1 MKQYDLIILGGGA
14 AAYAAAIKASEFN
27 AKVAMVTNGTL
38 GGTCVNVGCVPSK
51 YLLTVGETYHYS
63 KENNFK
69 GIKLRQEYLNF
80 SEVISQKDKLVEE
93 LRKEKYIEV
102 LDFLP
107 SVDLYKSSATF
118 HSENEVEL
126 NNEKEI
132 LKADKFII
140 ATGSSP
146 SGLFNQCI
154 CIKS

>member
-14 AAYAAAIKASEFN
+14 SAYAAAIKASEFN
-27 AKVAMVTNGTL
+27 AKVAMVTNAL

-51 YLLTVGETYHYS
+51 HLLTVGEIYHYS

-80 SEVISQKDKLVEE
+80 SEIISQKDKLVEK

-107 SVDLYKSSATF
+107 NVDLYKSSATF
-118 HSENEVEL
+118 CSENEVEL

-146 SGLFNQCI
+146 NI
-154 CIKS
+154 